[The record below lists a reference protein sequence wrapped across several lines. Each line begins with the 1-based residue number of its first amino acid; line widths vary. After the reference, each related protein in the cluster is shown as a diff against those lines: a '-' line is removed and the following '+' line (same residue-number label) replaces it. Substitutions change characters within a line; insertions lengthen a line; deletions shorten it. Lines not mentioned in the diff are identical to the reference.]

1 MILGVLPIIFEILP
15 LTLGVLPMS
24 LGVLPM
30 TLGVSGSTPNDS
42 RSTPH
47 DIGSTPHDN
56 GWEHFQG
63 LGVLPVSLGK
73 HRRWKPESPKAR
85 TKMAPKCNQKE
96 APDIIMTFRSSFC
109 YRARNGVNMAPGRF
123 IVRPCRAMLGG
134 RGRDEGLLFARQE
147 CLSCVLNSKRQ
158 NTQTWTRKP

>member
-1 MILGVLPIIFEILP
+1 
-15 LTLGVLPMS
+15 
-24 LGVLPM
+24 M

-109 YRARNGVNMAPGRF
+109 YRARNGVIMAPGRF
-123 IVRPCRAMLGG
+123 IVRPCRAMLGVEAEMKDCFSLG
-134 RGRDEGLLFARQE
+134 KNACHACSTASAKIPKHGHENPNVGTGIHLMCRRLRQH
-147 CLSCVLNSKRQ
+147 V
-158 NTQTWTRKP
+158 